1 VRRLRP
7 NAPLRS
13 RYCDAVQ
20 EDVQET
26 ATADGRRARGERTRL
41 AVIEALL
48 ALVADD
54 VSHPTARQVAD
65 RAGVAL
71 RTVYHHFEDVES
83 LRGVA
88 FELQLGRHKEL
99 LQPIPDGLELH
110 ERVALFARQLRTL
123 FEAIT
128 PIRRTAILDERAS
141 VEAAGRLGELPAI
154 RRRHLESTFARELA
168 GRADKARL
176 VDALDAATSWH
187 AWEFLRTVRARGP
200 LAAERV
206 VAFTVGSLLDS

>member
-1 VRRLRP
+1 M
-7 NAPLRS
+7 
-13 RYCDAVQ
+13 Q
-20 EDVQET
+20 EDEIVQ
-26 ATADGRRARGERTRL
+26 DGRRARGERTRL

-48 ALVADD
+48 GLAADGA
-54 VSHPTARQVAD
+54 SHPTARQVAD

-88 FELQLGRHKEL
+88 FGLQLDRHREL
-99 LQPIPDGLELH
+99 LQPVAADLPLH
-110 ERVALFARQLRTL
+110 DRVVTVARQLRAL

-128 PIRRTAILDERAS
+128 PIRRTALIDERAS
-141 VEAAGRLGELPAI
+141 VESQGRLGELPAI
-154 RRRHLESTFARELA
+154 RRRHLESVFAPELA
-168 GRADKARL
+168 KRADRARV
-176 VDALDAATSWH
+176 VDAIDVATSWQ

-206 VAFTVGSLLDS
+206 LIFSLDTLLS